1 MPDTP
6 FDSANEDDGNADND
20 EPAMPDLTKDEP
32 AMPDLTFD
40 SVNLQKC
47 LDRWQSG
54 DRAAADELLKATG
67 KRLERL
73 ARRMTRSFPNVRG
86 QADTGD
92 VLQNSLIR
100 LLRTLQTLRPKTT
113 RDFFNLAAVHIRRE
127 LIDLARRCK
136 TRNRVTFVRG
146 PDDTDD
152 DRPAE
157 SRPVAVADDFD
168 LWVRFHEAVDQLP
181 VEEREVVGLVFYHG
195 WTQVRIAALF
205 GVDERTIRRR
215 WSNACARLR
224 ELVGDTLF
232 K

>member
-1 MPDTP
+1 MPEIP
-6 FDSANEDDGNADND
+6 LDSTNEDDGNADK
-20 EPAMPDLTKDEP
+20 EKDEP
-32 AMPDLTFD
+32 AMPDLPFD
-40 SVNLQKC
+40 SVNLQNC

-113 RDFFNLAAVHIRRE
+113 RDFFNLAAVHVRRE

-136 TRNRVTFVRG
+136 SRSRVTYGGGAG
-146 PDDTDD
+146 PGDGGEDWAS

-157 SRPVAVADDFD
+157 LQAIAVADDFD

-181 VEEREVVGLVFYHG
+181 LEEREVVGLVFYHG
-195 WTQVRIAALF
+195 WTQSRIAELF

-215 WSNACARLR
+215 WASACARLR
-224 ELVGDTLF
+224 EMIGGDLF